1 MLRPHTVAGTVQGM
15 ARPLAIIE
23 DEVRSLSTAEKE
35 TLLRVLWEE
44 LDGPA
49 YPDVEAAWLDE
60 VRGRSDEIDSGTAK
74 TTPSEQVFAR
84 LREQIKK

>member
-1 MLRPHTVAGTVQGM
+1 MSSLVPSKAWPARLPLRTRFVPF
-15 ARPLAIIE
+15 
-23 DEVRSLSTAEKE
+23 STAEKE

-60 VRGRSDEIDSGTAK
+60 VRRRSDEIDSGTAK
-74 TTPSEQVFAR
+74 TTPSEQVFAH

>member
-49 YPDVEAAWLDE
+49 YQDVEAAWLDE
-60 VRGRSDEIDSGTAK
+60 VRRRSDEIDSGTAK

-84 LREQIKK
+84 LREQLKK